1 MILIGSSAVRIV
13 GQAQSKR
20 TRHECSAR
28 KKPRTP
34 THARLPQFA
43 RATRNAC
50 CLPAPSAINFHQ
62 DGKIA
67 GAGFLLGAL
76 EILSVALFT
85 FDYVSRAL
93 SASVDSGGL
102 MRYVLSFYG
111 LVDLFSV
118 LPFFLGLP
126 ACAGLGSLS
135 SKLLPT
141 VVSARGDCALLL
153 FESSST
159 RELHTYSRS
168 YLVCRSYRSAPPC
181 SGAKLV
187 GIRPRY
193 VLLVRCG
200 TKRVNFNPFFTTA
213 KMILHQFQAICPE
226 KCEYGSERVKPST
239 SASSTFRGLII
250 WT

>member
-1 MILIGSSAVRIV
+1 MRYDIDRILGSYRVVGRIR
-13 GQAQSKR
+13 SKR
-20 TRHECSAR
+20 RRRECSAR
-28 KKPRTP
+28 NKPRTP
-34 THARLPQFA
+34 TRARLPQFA

-50 CLPAPSAINFHQ
+50 CLYAPSAINFRQ

-67 GAGFLLGAL
+67 GASFWLGLL

-126 ACAGLGSLS
+126 ACVGLGSLS

-141 VVSARGDCALLL
+141 VVSPRGDGALLPL
-153 FESSST
+153 YSSST
-159 RELHTYSRS
+159 RELLT
-168 YLVCRSYRSAPPC
+168 
-181 SGAKLV
+181 
-187 GIRPRY
+187 
-193 VLLVRCG
+193 
-200 TKRVNFNPFFTTA
+200 
-213 KMILHQFQAICPE
+213 
-226 KCEYGSERVKPST
+226 
-239 SASSTFRGLII
+239 
-250 WT
+250 